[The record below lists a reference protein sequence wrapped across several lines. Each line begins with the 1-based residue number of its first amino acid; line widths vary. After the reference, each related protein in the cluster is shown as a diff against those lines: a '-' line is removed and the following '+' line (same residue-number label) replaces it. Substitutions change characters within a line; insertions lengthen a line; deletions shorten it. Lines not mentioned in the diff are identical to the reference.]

1 MPQKRTRTVLS
12 LEEKKKVIKIKED
25 NPTFTLNE
33 VAEAYYKQSKK
44 VISQTTV
51 GTIWNNRQAIM
62 SGLPYNMKGKK
73 QDISISAETMC
84 KIEEAEASHKTVSES
99 LVIELAQKVVL
110 EHKLDPKL
118 YFFSPAWARGI
129 MHGKVD
135 DKSILKVNQKSIEN
149 ATVLTKPSSIEPAEK
164 SASQLSGLERLP
176 CSFSSNECSLFGRQ
190 ISYYEGV
197 SIRCSSLLIEDI
209 LNIAEPIATK
219 PTEHRPSLSTKPTV
233 SPKKES
239 AKVEMKYGI
248 HG

>member
-164 SASQLSGLERLP
+164 SASQLSGLERLLAP
-176 CSFSSNECSLFGRQ
+176 SAAMNAAFLEDKYRIMKGE
-190 ISYYEGV
+190 Y
-197 SIRCSSLLIEDI
+197 SLLSLLLRIFSI
-209 LNIAEPIATK
+209 LLNQLPL
-219 PTEHRPSLSTKPTV
+219 SLQSIV
-233 SPKKES
+233 LLCRQSLQYHQRRR
-239 AKVEMKYGI
+239 VQR
-248 HG
+248 

>member
-62 SGLPYNMKGKK
+62 SGLPYNMK
-73 QDISISAETMC
+73 
-84 KIEEAEASHKTVSES
+84 
-99 LVIELAQKVVL
+99 VVL

-164 SASQLSGLERLP
+164 SASQLSGLERLLAP
-176 CSFSSNECSLFGRQ
+176 SAAMNAAFLEDKYRIMKGE
-190 ISYYEGV
+190 Y
-197 SIRCSSLLIEDI
+197 SLL
-209 LNIAEPIATK
+209 
-219 PTEHRPSLSTKPTV
+219 SLL
-233 SPKKES
+233 
-239 AKVEMKYGI
+239 
-248 HG
+248 